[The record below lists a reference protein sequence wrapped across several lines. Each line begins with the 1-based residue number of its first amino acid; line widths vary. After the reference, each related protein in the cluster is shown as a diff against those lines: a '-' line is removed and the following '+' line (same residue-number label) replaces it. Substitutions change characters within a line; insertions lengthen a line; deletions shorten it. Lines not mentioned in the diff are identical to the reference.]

1 MFDLLKKKLKKIVS
15 SISKKIEK
23 KKPEEKKVVVKKV
36 VRKAKPKKKV
46 TKKEIREI
54 EKIKPKIAEKVK
66 PEVIKKI
73 PSEKEIEKKLAKSKK
88 GIVKRFVEKI
98 VKKVVEKRLSEADLK
113 PILDELEADLI
124 EADVAYEVVEKLKQD
139 LRKNLVDKPIRR
151 GKEKEYILNVI
162 KQSLLE
168 VLSVPRIDL
177 EKIIE
182 KAKAEN
188 RPALFVFL
196 GFNGTGKSLSL
207 SKVGY
212 WLKQKGYKVLLAAGD
227 TFRAAAIH
235 QLEEYAKKVG
245 LPVIKQS
252 YGADS
257 CAVIFDA
264 RKAAEARDYDV
275 VLADTAGR
283 SHIDRNLMEE
293 LNKICRVNKPD
304 LKILVLDSLTGSDV
318 IHQFEFFDKAVGVDG
333 IIFSKVDVNEKGG
346 NILSIC
352 YSFKKP
358 ILFLGNGQG
367 IGDLIEYNPE
377 KLVENLLS

>member
-1 MFDLLKKKLKKIVS
+1 MFSLLKKKLKKIVS

-23 KKPEEKKVVVKKV
+23 KKPEEKRVVVKKIV
-36 VRKAKPKKKV
+36 KKAKPKKKV

-54 EKIKPKIAEKVK
+54 EKIKPKIVEKIK

-73 PSEKEIEKKLAKSKK
+73 PSEEEIEKKLAKPKK

-113 PILDELEADLI
+113 PVLDELEVDLI

-151 GKEKEYILNVI
+151 GKEKEYVLNVI

-168 VLSVPRIDL
+168 ILSVPRIDL

-182 KAKAEN
+182 EAKTEN

-212 WLKQKGYKVLLAAGD
+212 WLKQRGYKVLLAAGD

-264 RKAAEARDYDV
+264 RKAAEARGFDV

-283 SHIDRNLMEE
+283 SHTDKNLMEE

-318 IHQFEFFDKAVGVDG
+318 IHQFEFFDRAVGVDG

-346 NILSIC
+346 NILSVC

-358 ILFLGNGQG
+358 ILFLGNGQS
-367 IGDLIEYNPE
+367 IDSLIEYEPE
-377 KLVENLLS
+377 KLVKNLLS